1 MTDQEKLTILKKDL
15 QMLTNSND
23 DYLKI
28 LMQQAKAQIERE
40 GVDTSDGIEGDMAVI
55 QYAACLFR
63 KRASGDTVMPRYLRL
78 QLNNMKVGKAG
89 KGESG
94 DVR

>member
-40 GVDTSDGIEGDMAVI
+40 GVDTSDGIEEDMAVI
-55 QYAACLFR
+55 QYAAYLFR
-63 KRASGDTVMPRYLRL
+63 KRASGDTAMPRYLRI
-78 QLNNMKVGKAG
+78 QLNNMKVSKAG

-94 DVR
+94 DV

>member
-28 LMQQAKAQIERE
+28 LMKQAKAQIERE
-40 GVDTSDGIEGDMAVI
+40 GVDTSDGIEEDMAVI
-55 QYAACLFR
+55 QYAAYLFR
-63 KRASGDTVMPRYLRL
+63 KRAAADTTMPRFLRW
-78 QLNNMKVGKAG
+78 QLNNLLFSQKAG
-89 KGESG
+89 G
-94 DVR
+94 DGQ

>member
-15 QMLTNSND
+15 QRLTNSND

-40 GVDTSDGIEGDMAVI
+40 GVDTSGGIEGDMAVI
-55 QYAACLFR
+55 QYAAYLFR
-63 KRASGDTVMPRYLRL
+63 KRASGDTAMPRYLRL
-78 QLNNMKVGKAG
+78 QLNNMKVSKAG

-94 DVR
+94 DV

>member
-28 LMQQAKAQIERE
+28 LMKQAEAQIERE
-40 GVDTSDGIEGDMAVI
+40 GVETSDGIEEDMAVI
-55 QYAACLFR
+55 QYAAYLFR
-63 KRASGDTVMPRYLRL
+63 KRASGDTAMPRYLRL
-78 QLNNMKVGKAG
+78 QLNNMKVSKAG

-94 DVR
+94 DV

>member
-28 LMQQAKAQIERE
+28 LMKQAKAQMERE
-40 GVDTSDGIEGDMAVI
+40 GVDTSDGIEEDMAVI
-55 QYAACLFR
+55 QYAAYLFR
-63 KRASGDTVMPRYLRL
+63 KRASGDTAMPRYLRL
-78 QLNNMKVGKAG
+78 QLNNMKVSKAG

-94 DVR
+94 DV

>member
-1 MTDQEKLTILKKDL
+1 MMDQEKLTILKKDL

-28 LMQQAKAQIERE
+28 LMKQAKAQIERE
-40 GVDTSDGIEGDMAVI
+40 GVDTSDGIEEDMAVI
-55 QYAACLFR
+55 QYAAYLFR
-63 KRASGDTVMPRYLRL
+63 KRASGDTAMPRYLRL
-78 QLNNMKVGKAG
+78 QLNNMKVSKAG

-94 DVR
+94 DV

>member
-28 LMQQAKAQIERE
+28 LMKQAKAQIERE
-40 GVDTSDGIEGDMAVI
+40 GVDTSDGIEEDMAVI
-55 QYAACLFR
+55 QYAAYLFR
-63 KRASGDTVMPRYLRL
+63 KRASGDTAMPRYLRL
-78 QLNNMKVGKAG
+78 QLNNMKVSKAG

-94 DVR
+94 DV

>member
-1 MTDQEKLTILKKDL
+1 MDQEKLTILKKDL

-28 LMQQAKAQIERE
+28 LMKQAKAQIERE
-40 GVDTSDGIEGDMAVI
+40 GVDTSDGIEEDMAVI
-55 QYAACLFR
+55 QYAAYLFR
-63 KRASGDTVMPRYLRL
+63 KRASGDTAMPRYLRL
-78 QLNNMKVGKAG
+78 QLNNMKVSKAG

-94 DVR
+94 DV

>member
-28 LMQQAKAQIERE
+28 LMKQAEAQIERE
-40 GVDTSDGIEGDMAVI
+40 GVDTSDGIEEDMAVI
-55 QYAACLFR
+55 QYAAYLFR
-63 KRASGDTVMPRYLRL
+63 KRASGDTAMPRYLRL
-78 QLNNMKVGKAG
+78 QLNNMKVSKAG

-94 DVR
+94 DV

>member
-1 MTDQEKLTILKKDL
+1 MTDQEKLAILKKDL

-28 LMQQAKAQIERE
+28 LMKQAKAQMERE
-40 GVDTSDGIEGDMAVI
+40 GVDTSDGIEEDMAVI
-55 QYAACLFR
+55 QYAAYLFR
-63 KRASGDTVMPRYLRL
+63 KLASGDTAMPRYLRL
-78 QLNNMKVGKAG
+78 QLNNMKVSKAG

-94 DVR
+94 DV